1 MDGYARGGMPD
12 EAWRVFCRMVVSE
25 GMWPNGVTL
34 VAAASA
40 VGQMGLLGLGRT
52 VHRCVAD
59 SGVGTSVNLEN
70 ALVDMFGKRGCLASA
85 KEVFEGMA
93 AKDVYSWTSMISAY
107 AKCGDLE
114 SAVQLFEE
122 MPSRNTVSWSCMI
135 AAYSQANRPD
145 EAMRMFNDMI
155 AAGMEPIDATLV
167 SVVSA
172 CAQLGCLEFGS
183 W

>member
-1 MDGYARGGMPD
+1 M
-12 EAWRVFCRMVVSE
+12 
-25 GMWPNGVTL
+25 
-34 VAAASA
+34 
-40 VGQMGLLGLGRT
+40 
-52 VHRCVAD
+52 
-59 SGVGTSVNLEN
+59 
-70 ALVDMFGKRGCLASA
+70 
-85 KEVFEGMA
+85 
-93 AKDVYSWTSMISAY
+93 
-107 AKCGDLE
+107 
-114 SAVQLFEE
+114 QLFEE